1 MLKNNMIVSSLKSL
15 QVNLNYVS
23 LSYEDRRSNSILPGY
38 MQQRN
43 AYRTDRRHDKPSA
56 SSSAQGWAAGDFQA
70 GLCSDH
76 AISGCLL

>member
-1 MLKNNMIVSSLKSL
+1 MKFI

-43 AYRTDRRHDKPSA
+43 ANRSDSRHDKPPA
-56 SSSAQGWAAGDFQA
+56 SSPAQGWTAGDFQA